1 MKYLK
6 KWNLFFEDVSSS
18 SSGGMGD
25 VSSSQPGALAG
36 TTGEPGSG
44 DLGFTFKKE
53 KRKKG
58 DPTEVSDMRDLEP
71 AEGITKVEEIKESRD
86 PSLDAVTKS
95 KINDCIVELLDLDF
109 ELNGIDYKTL
119 FGIGDLARETETE
132 YFAPQI
138 SETEELK
145 ISLHKQINKIWTGNM
160 SVKCKFDV
168 KGIISKRVTT
178 LRGQGPEMDKAEKE
192 LFDLVE
198 EISAKI
204 INSLDYKFGQFSI
217 MWRVSGPAM
226 PWNSDRTIDIDIDVI
241 LNNNASM
248 LPFWT

>member
-6 KWNLFFEDVSSS
+6 SFKKFDENASVSASS
-18 SSGGMGD
+18 VSGMGA
-25 VSSSQPGALAG
+25 VSAPQPGVLPG
-36 TTGEPGSG
+36 TTGTEGSG

-58 DPTEVSDMRDLEP
+58 DVTEVSDMRDLEP

-86 PSLDAVTKS
+86 PSYDAVTRT
-95 KINDCIVELLDLDF
+95 KIYDCIVELFDLDF
-109 ELNGIDYKTL
+109 ELNGIDYK
-119 FGIGDLARETETE
+119 IVDLARETETQ
-132 YFAPQI
+132 YFTGEI
-138 SETEELK
+138 SENEELK
-145 ISLHKQINKIWTGNM
+145 ISLRKQINKIWTGNM
-160 SVKCKFDV
+160 SVKCKFGVD
-168 KGIISKRVTT
+168 GIISKRVTT
-178 LRGQGPEMDKAEKE
+178 LRGQGQEMDKVEKE

-204 INSLDYKFGQFSI
+204 INILDYRFGQFSI
-217 MWRVSGPAM
+217 MWLVSGPAM
-226 PWNSDRTIDIDIDVI
+226 PYNSDRNINIDIDFI

>member
-1 MKYLK
+1 MRYLK
-6 KWNLFFEDVSSS
+6 PYKKFQENAAASASSS
-18 SSGGMGD
+18 AGMGT
-25 VSSSQPGALAG
+25 VSAAQPGALAG
-36 TTGEPGSG
+36 TTGTSGSG

-95 KINDCIVELLDLDF
+95 KINDCIVELLDSDF
-109 ELNGIDYKTL
+109 ELNGIDYK
-119 FGIGDLARETETE
+119 IGDLARETETE
-132 YFAPQI
+132 YFATQI

-192 LFDLVE
+192 LFDFVE

-226 PWNSDRTIDIDIDVI
+226 PWNSDRTIDIDIDFI